1 MPTNVSV
8 LLILPTTHRTLPRGF
23 LPKETLIRR
32 CAMSRIVVALT
43 LFLVLVGCSSEKKN
57 AVKGTWRSDLMYIG

>member
-1 MPTNVSV
+1 
-8 LLILPTTHRTLPRGF
+8 
-23 LPKETLIRR
+23 
-32 CAMSRIVVALT
+32 MSRIVVALT